1 MFEFCLWRWKLQICL
16 CFLRKEKGIQPR
28 GWGDVRRI
36 PVFQERDNGKED
48 TLFIGYTEATK
59 TKKHTAKGK
68 VSMLPLRLLRSL
80 VLGDTINNHPLHLHH
95 HHHHHDVVDDEEEE
109 EETHRSVEEFESS
122 RHKPRNRRNCKPKT
136 PVLFFIPTKEVV
148 QDTYRLATLAR
159 DMGMDLHP
167 TPSLSHIIFSCPS
180 FSSTSS
186 SPSPLSS
193 KSLPSSWSW
202 SWSSS
207 SSSWPLPN
215 YAVPLPFPSLSQA
228 PLTHLHS
235 FVTLSRGLFKVVF
248 VTHRGDSNEGN
259 DGRAS
264 NWDCSSLS
272 LFSRISGDRI
282 QTMEGFC
289 RALTGVGWSLF
300 KTKKN
305 PSLDS
310 GGRRI
315 RGCNSAY
322 LFRKVESNRVRARL
336 GNGDGGEASGE
347 CRVRELRLPPLD
359 FRNAPLR
366 ILQYILLMTDD
377 IFYLA

>member
-1 MFEFCLWRWKLQICL
+1 MSEEFRYFK
-16 CFLRKEKGIQPR
+16 KEISRRMIHWYPDPLYNSIQQ
-28 GWGDVRRI
+28 RR
-36 PVFQERDNGKED
+36 
-48 TLFIGYTEATK
+48 T
-59 TKKHTAKGK
+59 HTNSKGK

-95 HHHHHDVVDDEEEE
+95 HHHHHHHDVDVDVDDDDDDDEA
-109 EETHRSVEEFESS
+109 HKSIEEFESS
-122 RHKPRNRRNCKPKT
+122 RHKPRNRRRNCKPKA
-136 PVLFFIPTKEVV
+136 PVLFFIPTREVV

-180 FSSTSS
+180 SASSSS

-215 YAVPLPFPSLSQA
+215 YAVPLPFPSLSQT

-248 VTHRGDSNEGN
+248 VTHKGDPDEGS

-289 RALTGVGWSLF
+289 RALTGVGWTLF

-305 PSLDS
+305 PSLGS
-310 GGRRI
+310 GGRRV

-336 GNGDGGEASGE
+336 GNGDGGVASGE

>member
-1 MFEFCLWRWKLQICL
+1 
-16 CFLRKEKGIQPR
+16 
-28 GWGDVRRI
+28 
-36 PVFQERDNGKED
+36 
-48 TLFIGYTEATK
+48 
-59 TKKHTAKGK
+59 
-68 VSMLPLRLLRSL
+68 MLPLRLFRSL

-95 HHHHHDVVDDEEEE
+95 HHHHDLEEDDDDDDDDDE
-109 EETHRSVEEFESS
+109 TQRSVQEFEST
-122 RHKPRNRRNCKPKT
+122 RHRPRRRRNCKPKT
-136 PVLFFIPTKEVV
+136 PVLFFIPTKELVL
-148 QDTYRLATLAR
+148 DTYRLATLAR

-167 TPSLSHIIFSCPS
+167 TPSLSHIVFSCPS
-180 FSSTSS
+180 FSSSS
-186 SPSPLSS
+186 SSQSPSSS

-228 PLTHLHS
+228 SLTHLHS
-235 FVTLSRGLFKVVF
+235 FVALSRGLFKLVF
-248 VTHRGDSNEGN
+248 VTRKSDPEEGS
-259 DGRAS
+259 DARAS

-282 QTMEGFC
+282 QTMEGLC
-289 RALTGVGWSLF
+289 RALTGVGWTLF

-305 PSLDS
+305 PSLGS

-322 LFRKVESNRVRARL
+322 LFRKVESTRLRARP
-336 GNGDGGEASGE
+336 GNGEGAEAPGEF
-347 CRVRELRLPPLD
+347 RVRELRLPPLD